1 MASTNIISNIEL
13 VSFILGLFM
22 LANNSSQNVI
32 VFSWRNPNQLFC
44 FRCKLLVLN
53 TLITR
58 EVVHL
63 FLLSVTL
70 FSKSSYSPVTH
81 VFPRIHWR
89 LQQQKLL
96 HAVDLWALFRPFLLG
111 RGHVVQ
117 TTHWPW
123 SSWSPPKENNNNCG
137 MRNEHLSYR
146 YVPIHFLIS
155 KAPLLKMTHG

>member
-1 MASTNIISNIEL
+1 MASTNVISNIEL

-70 FSKSSYSPVTH
+70 FSTSSYSPVTLCSPESTGDYNSKN
-81 VFPRIHWR
+81 FSM
-89 LQQQKLL
+89 LL
-96 HAVDLWALFRPFLLG
+96 ISEHYLDLSCWG
-111 RGHVVQ
+111 GGHVVQ

-146 YVPIHFLIS
+146 YEPIHFLIS
-155 KAPLLKMTHG
+155 KAPLPKMTHG